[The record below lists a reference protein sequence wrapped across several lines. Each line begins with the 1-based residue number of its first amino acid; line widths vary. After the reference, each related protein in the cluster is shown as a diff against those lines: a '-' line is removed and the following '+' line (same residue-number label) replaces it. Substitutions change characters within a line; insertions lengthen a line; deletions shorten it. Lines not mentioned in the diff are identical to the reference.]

1 MLDKDLIKKN
11 FKKGLVS
18 YEDNAVIQKKMA
30 SCLAYLIPKRKYD
43 KVLEIGSYNGFLT
56 RELIK
61 KIDFDSYFALDIVDS
76 FDYIKNLSSKISFIN
91 CDIEEFS
98 TQEKFDLIVAN
109 ASLQWCNDFE
119 KTINKLKSFLND
131 NGILALS
138 IFASDNFVEIKESF
152 GIGLD
157 YLNEDEIKRIFPN
170 CLIENKKDV
179 LKFNGSRELLK
190 HLKLTGVNSIK
201 KNGFKYRELKEKL
214 KILEEKFDNKLTY
227 SSVYV
232 VFEKNNLKNL
242 C

>member
-30 SCLAYLIPKRKYD
+30 SCLAYLIPKRKYN
-43 KVLEIGSYNGFLT
+43 KILEIGSYNGFLT
-56 RELIK
+56 KELIK
-61 KIDFDSYFALDIVDS
+61 KTDFNSYYALDIVDS

-91 CDIEEFS
+91 CDIEDFS

-119 KTINKLKSFLND
+119 KTIEKLKSFLN
-131 NGILALS
+131 NGGILALS
-138 IFASDNFVEIKESF
+138 TFASDNFIEIKESF

-157 YLNEDEIKRIFPN
+157 YLNENEIKRIFPN
-170 CLIENKKDV
+170 SLIENKKDV
-179 LKFNGSRELLK
+179 LKFHSSRELLK

-201 KNGFKYRELKEKL
+201 RNGFKYRELKEKL

-232 VFEKNNLKNL
+232 VFEKK
-242 C
+242 